1 MDLNLLQSRLGHTF
15 GDAALLQQA
24 VTHRSHSGVHNERL
38 EFLGD
43 SVLNCVVASLL
54 FERYSKI
61 DEGDLSRLR
70 ANLVKQQSL
79 YEIAQRMELSQF
91 LRLGEGELKSGGFR
105 RPSILAD
112 TLEALFGAIFLDAGF
127 NAARDVIR
135 ALYIPILDTVDPKT
149 LGKDAKTLLQ
159 EYLQS
164 KKIALPQYNVVA
176 THGAAHNQEFEIE
189 CLVPKLEIQVFGT
202 GGSRRAGEQAAAKL
216 ALEAVQSAL
225 VKAPSSARKGKPRAS
240 QLKLAGI
247 ATDQSDISTENA
259 PQRAGRAVAKPE
271 SKGDAKAD
279 TKADSKL
286 DAKNAQAEPKAAVKS
301 EGHSDKKTEET
312 SVKPESR
319 NGEIELPLNLPQS
332 KTA

>member
-1 MDLNLLQSRLGHTF
+1 MDATILQSRLGYTF
-15 GDAALLQQA
+15 KDAALLQQA
-24 VTHRSHSGVHNERL
+24 LTHRSHSSLHNERL

-43 SVLNCVVASLL
+43 SILNCVVASIL
-54 FERYSKI
+54 FDRYSKI

-79 YEIAQRMELSQF
+79 YEIAQRLELSQF

-112 TLEALFGAIFLDAGF
+112 TLEALFGAIFLDSGF
-127 NAARDVIR
+127 GAARDAIR

-159 EYLQS
+159 EYLQG

-216 ALEAVQSAL
+216 ALEAVQAAL
-225 VKAPSSARKGKPRAS
+225 VKTPSSARKSKPRTS

-247 ATDQSDISTENA
+247 ATIQADGPSEPTPKLPAKHAAKGEPKADAKAESRPIEKIDAKTDSKSGDSKSEQ
-259 PQRAGRAVAKPE
+259 KPE
-271 SKGDAKAD
+271 SVLASKPD
-279 TKADSKL
+279 TAAPAESGK
-286 DAKNAQAEPKAAVKS
+286 QAATPITV
-301 EGHSDKKTEET
+301 T
-312 SVKPESR
+312 
-319 NGEIELPLNLPQS
+319 QS